1 VEEETY
7 TVQEAARI
15 LRTTERTVRR
25 HLERI
30 PPQIEAP
37 QETSESAETVDEQ
50 QGRGHSPT
58 PMLQARQM
66 PYRGPGGAGCSGEG
80 DFGEH
85 PFYEIR

>member
-50 QGRGHSPT
+50 QGRGQPHSDAPGA
-58 PMLQARQM
+58 PDAVQR
-66 PYRGPGGAGCSGEG
+66 PWWRRVFGRG
-80 DFGEH
+80 
-85 PFYEIR
+85 R